1 MRLLKNI
8 IANVIG
14 KLWSFV
20 SIFLFIPLYVK
31 ILGIESY
38 SIIAFYTV
46 LQTFLTLVDVGLAA
60 TLNREFAKTT
70 TSISYKANLLRTFE
84 YIYILLAGIICCCTF
99 IFARQIASEFL
110 NADTISTDNLTDYIR
125 LMGLI
130 VGCNIFVS
138 QPVSRRNGRVT
149 KTGCD
154 EYFADRF
161 QYDKS
166 RRCHHPA
173 ILL

>member
-138 QPVSRRNGRVT
+138 LYQGGMAGLQNRLR
-149 KTGCD
+149 
-154 EYFADRF
+154 
-161 QYDKS
+161 
-166 RRCHHPA
+166 
-173 ILL
+173 